1 MQFLH
6 EAMRR
11 SGPSPDGVPSLRCDA
26 IITAMTSRRFFLLGS
41 LAAPLTSAWGQQRSS
56 LSDPLRLGA
65 DNALVDS
72 GLAKALQKAFG
83 RDTGVAV
90 QLLRNPALALLA
102 AAERGE
108 IDAVLSN
115 APDAEAKLEMQTLVH
130 DRRLVARGEYVIVGP
145 AARGRVRDP
154 AGIAGGKD
162 VAQALIQIRDMV
174 GATPGLLTFLSA
186 NDGSGTHIAEQAL
199 WRAAKITPAA
209 PWYTT
214 AEPTIGLAGQA
225 RALNAYALVE
235 RGVWAAYGGAP
246 LAVLVDADP
255 LLIEPVHVMRPFRAN
270 HPAGKLFVDWVG
282 GPKGRRVA
290 AGHRGYRGAA

>member
-1 MQFLH
+1 M
-6 EAMRR
+6 
-11 SGPSPDGVPSLRCDA
+11 
-26 IITAMTSRRFFLLGS
+26 ISRRFFLLGS
-41 LAAPLTSAWGQQRSS
+41 LAAPLPSAWAQQRRS
-56 LSDPLRLGA
+56 LSDPLTLGA

-72 GLAKALQKAFG
+72 GLAQALQKGFA

-90 QLLRNPALALLA
+90 QLVRSPALTLLGA
-102 AAERGE
+102 VERGE
-108 IDAVLSN
+108 VDAALCN
-115 APDAEAKLEMQTLVH
+115 APDAEAKLEKQTLIH

-145 AARGRVRDP
+145 AVKGKVRDP

-162 VAQALIQIRDMV
+162 VAQALAQIREMA
-174 GATPGLLTFLSA
+174 GSTPGLLSFLSA
-186 NDGSGTHIAEQAL
+186 SDGSGTHLAEQAL
-199 WRAAKITPAA
+199 WRSAKATPAA
-209 PWYTT
+209 PWYTKAET
-214 AEPTIGLAGQA
+214 AIGLAAQA

-255 LLIEPVHVMRPFRAN
+255 LLVEQVHVMRPFRAN

-290 AGHRGYRGAA
+290 AGHRGYKAAAA